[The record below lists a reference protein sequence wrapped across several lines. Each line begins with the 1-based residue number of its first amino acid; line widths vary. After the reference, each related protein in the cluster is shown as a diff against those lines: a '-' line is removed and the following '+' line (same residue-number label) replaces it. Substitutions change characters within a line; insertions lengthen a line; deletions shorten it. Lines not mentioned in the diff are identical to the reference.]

1 MSNQT
6 KLSNRTEL
14 SESDAANRVSAVAD
28 RVGVERRVLVEEL
41 RTPAPMNSHS
51 LSIDIPSVDRFA
63 LPSRRP
69 RPVEW
74 LTSVFDRLAAMTL
87 LCLFFPVMVLVSIVI
102 RLDSKGGAF
111 FLQERIAKTDRRLLR
126 SVSEKL
132 PGEDAIAEAEIR
144 PATFIIY
151 KFRTYR
157 IDADHVVQG
166 RANFEFGDADIGSI
180 HLQLQHDPRVTR
192 VGRFLRRTSLDE
204 LPNLINVLR
213 GEMSLVGPRPEV
225 IQMFRH
231 YTTEQ
236 RDKFTV
242 KPGITGL
249 AQVNGRGKLNF
260 EQTLRFDLDYVRHR
274 SVWLD
279 LRILFKTIRVV
290 LTGDGSF

>member
-1 MSNQT
+1 MPIFSRNGVGI
-6 KLSNRTEL
+6 NRH
-14 SESDAANRVSAVAD
+14 SPGFKGRSVFFAGAD
-28 RVGVERRVLVEEL
+28 REDGS
-41 RTPAPMNSHS
+41 TPTAK
-51 LSIDIPSVDRFA
+51 R
-63 LPSRRP
+63 
-69 RPVEW
+69 
-74 LTSVFDRLAAMTL
+74 
-87 LCLFFPVMVLVSIVI
+87 I
-102 RLDSKGGAF
+102 R
-111 FLQERIAKTDRRLLR
+111 
-126 SVSEKL
+126 KL